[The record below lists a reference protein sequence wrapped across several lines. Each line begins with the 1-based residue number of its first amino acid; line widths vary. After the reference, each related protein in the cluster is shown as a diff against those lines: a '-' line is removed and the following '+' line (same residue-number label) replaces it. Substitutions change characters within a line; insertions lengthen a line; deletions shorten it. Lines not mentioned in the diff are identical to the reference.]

1 MDIVKQLLGR
11 LHPLI
16 VHLPIGFII
25 VGILL
30 QIYDRRKKELNKV
43 ISLIYLWAT
52 YFAIAACITGYLQY
66 VDEGYSF
73 ASVKLHLWSGIATAL
88 FSLGMWALLKGNSI
102 VSFMSKAPVL
112 LFPSLFFVLIS
123 FTGHQGGTIT
133 HGEEYLVEPLPNTV
147 KSALGYEIFEEK
159 NIVLTEESWE
169 SAVLYTD
176 VVAPILNNNCVSC
189 HNVEKTKGELLLS
202 TPEGILESGENSPV
216 VIAKHSDQSD
226 LFTRM
231 KLPGNDDDHMP
242 PDGKRQPSKAEIN
255 VIGIWIENGLSF
267 NKTIGELGMDKSHF
281 KPFFPKTILNDYP
294 DIEITKAP
302 MDSIVKIESLG
313 IHIDPI
319 SESTHFLSVSCINLP
334 TFTDADI
341 KHLLSIKNQ
350 IAVLDIGGTQITDA
364 IFEKLIQL
372 PNLTILKLDNTTITG
387 NQIALLATLKYL
399 RTINLSSTRFSVE
412 NLDKLA
418 SFKSLKKVFLHNTDF
433 GKTGTETIRQGQIT
447 LEYGNYNLPLIA
459 TDSIVY

>member
-16 VHLPIGFII
+16 VHLPIGFIV

-30 QIYDRRKKELNKV
+30 QVYDRRKKELNKV
-43 ISLIYLWAT
+43 ISLIYLWAA

-66 VDEGYSF
+66 VEEGYSLD
-73 ASVKLHLWSGIATAL
+73 SVELHLWSGIATAI
-88 FSLGMWALLKGNSI
+88 FSLVMWALLKGNFV
-102 VSFMSKAPVL
+102 VSFLSKAPIL
-112 LFPSLFFVLIS
+112 LFSGLLFALIS
-123 FTGHQGGTIT
+123 FTGHQGGAIT
-133 HGEEYLVEPLPNTV
+133 HGEEYLVEPLPNAI

-159 NIVLTEESWE
+159 NIELTEESWE
-169 SAVLYTD
+169 SAVLYSD
-176 VVAPILNNNCVSC
+176 VIAPILNNNCVSC
-189 HNVEKTKGELLLS
+189 HNIKKAKGELLLN
-202 TPEGILESGENSPV
+202 TPEGIMDSGKNSPV
-216 VIAKHSDQSD
+216 VIANHSDKSD
-226 LFTRM
+226 LFARM
-231 KLPGNDDDHMP
+231 KLPSSDDNHMP

-267 NKTIGELGMDKSHF
+267 DKTIGELGMDKSHF
-281 KPFFPKTILNDYP
+281 KPFFSKSILNDYP

-334 TFTDADI
+334 TFTDADV
-341 KHLLSIKNQ
+341 KDLLPIKNQ
-350 IAVLDIGGTQITDA
+350 ISVLDLGGTLITDA
-364 IFEKLIQL
+364 IFDKLTQL

-387 NQIALLATLKYL
+387 HQLELLASLKYL
-399 RTINLSSTRFSVE
+399 RTINLSNTRFNGE
-412 NLDKLA
+412 NLNKLG
-418 SFKSLKKVFLHNTDF
+418 SFKGLKKIFLYNTDL
-433 GKTGTETIRQGQIT
+433 GKTGTETIAAGQIT
-447 LEYGNYNLPLIA
+447 IEHGNYNLPLIA